1 MTMASVFVLLSL
13 VDCSKY
19 PNTTND
25 EGKEVPLCPKTPSP
39 ICASNAVTYSS
50 ECLLCAYNVEY
61 GTSISKDHDG
71 ECKVDCSKFPNS
83 TNKDGKEVPL
93 CTKDYSPVC
102 GTDGVTYDNECVLC
116 VHNIEKGTS
125 IGKKFDGDCKK
136 QSVTVSVDCSGYP
149 KPACTLEYFPLCGSD
164 NQTYPNKCTFCNAVV
179 KYPSLTLL
187 HFRKC

>member
-1 MTMASVFVLLSL
+1 Q

-61 GTSISKDHDG
+61 GTNISKDHDG
-71 ECKVDCSKFPNS
+71 ECKVSDVDCSKYPNS
-83 TNKDGKEVPL
+83 TNEDGKEVPL
-93 CTKDYSPVC
+93 CTKNYSPVC

-116 VHNIEKGTS
+116 AHNMP
-125 IGKKFDGDCKK
+125 FFL
-136 QSVTVSVDCSGYP
+136 QVDCSGYP

-164 NQTYPNKCTFCNAVV
+164 NQTYANKCAFCNAVV
-179 KYPSLTLL
+179 
-187 HFRKC
+187 